1 MTQTESA
8 ILAHARRC
16 APAESCGFVVST
28 PEGERYFPCVNIS
41 GEPEAYFRMSP
52 EDWLSAEMQGEIVA
66 LVHSHPGG
74 LPWLSEADRRLQVQS
89 DLPWWLVCRG
99 TIHKFR
105 CVPHLT
111 GRRFEHGVTD
121 CYTLFRDAYHLAG
134 IEMPDFY
141 REDDWWRN
149 GQNLY
154 LDNLEAGGLPWLS
167 EADRRLQ
174 VQSDL
179 PWWLVCRGA
188 IHKFRCVPH
197 LTGRRFEHGVTDCY
211 TLFRDAY
218 HLAGIEM
225 PDFHRGDDWWR
236 NGQNLYLDNME
247 ATGLYQVP
255 LSAAQPGDV
264 LLCCF
269 GSSVPNHA
277 AIYCGDGELLHH
289 IPEQLSKRERYTDKW
304 QRRTHSLWRHRAWRA
319 SAFTGIYNDLVA
331 ASTFV

>member
-52 EDWLSAEMQGEIVA
+52 EDWLQAEMQGEIVA

-134 IEMPDFY
+134 IEMPDFH
-141 REDDWWRN
+141 RGDDWWRH

-154 LDNLEAGGLPWLS
+154 LDNLG
-167 EADRRLQ
+167 
-174 VQSDL
+174 
-179 PWWLVCRGA
+179 
-188 IHKFRCVPH
+188 
-197 LTGRRFEHGVTDCY
+197 
-211 TLFRDAY
+211 
-218 HLAGIEM
+218 
-225 PDFHRGDDWWR
+225 
-236 NGQNLYLDNME
+236 

-269 GSSVPNHA
+269 GSSVPNHTGLYQVPLSA
-277 AIYCGDGELLHH
+277 AQPGDVLLCCFGSSVPNHVAIYCGDGELLHH

-319 SAFTGIYNDLVA
+319 SAFTGICNDLAA

>member
-16 APAESCGFVVST
+16 APAEACGFVIST
-28 PEGERYFPCVNIS
+28 PEGEWYIPCVNIS
-41 GEPEAYFRMSP
+41 AEPEAYFRIAP
-52 EDWLSAEMQGEIVA
+52 EDWLRAEMQGEIVA
-66 LVHSHPGG
+66 LVHSHP
-74 LPWLSEADRRLQVQS
+74 
-89 DLPWWLVCRG
+89 
-99 TIHKFR
+99 
-105 CVPHLT
+105 
-111 GRRFEHGVTD
+111 
-121 CYTLFRDAYHLAG
+121 
-134 IEMPDFY
+134 
-141 REDDWWRN
+141 
-149 GQNLY
+149 
-154 LDNLEAGGLPWLS
+154 GGLPWLS

-218 HLAGIEM
+218 HLAGTEM
-225 PDFHRGDDWWR
+225 PDFHREDDWWR
-236 NGQNLYLDNME
+236 NGQNLYLDNLE

-277 AIYCGDGELLHH
+277 AIYCGDSELLHH

-304 QRRTHSLWRHRAWRA
+304 QRRTHSLWRHRAWHA
-319 SAFTGIYNDLVA
+319 SAFTGIYNDLAA
-331 ASTFV
+331 ASTFE

>member
-1 MTQTESA
+1 
-8 ILAHARRC
+8 
-16 APAESCGFVVST
+16 
-28 PEGERYFPCVNIS
+28 
-41 GEPEAYFRMSP
+41 
-52 EDWLSAEMQGEIVA
+52 
-66 LVHSHPGG
+66 
-74 LPWLSEADRRLQVQS
+74 
-89 DLPWWLVCRG
+89 G

-134 IEMPDFY
+134 IEMPDFH

-154 LDNLEAGGLPWLS
+154 LDNL
-167 EADRRLQ
+167 
-174 VQSDL
+174 
-179 PWWLVCRGA
+179 
-188 IHKFRCVPH
+188 
-197 LTGRRFEHGVTDCY
+197 
-211 TLFRDAY
+211 
-218 HLAGIEM
+218 
-225 PDFHRGDDWWR
+225 
-236 NGQNLYLDNME
+236 E

-277 AIYCGDGELLHH
+277 SIYCGDGELLHH

>member
-1 MTQTESA
+1 
-8 ILAHARRC
+8 
-16 APAESCGFVVST
+16 
-28 PEGERYFPCVNIS
+28 
-41 GEPEAYFRMSP
+41 MSP

-66 LVHSHPGG
+66 LVHSHP
-74 LPWLSEADRRLQVQS
+74 
-89 DLPWWLVCRG
+89 
-99 TIHKFR
+99 
-105 CVPHLT
+105 
-111 GRRFEHGVTD
+111 
-121 CYTLFRDAYHLAG
+121 
-134 IEMPDFY
+134 
-141 REDDWWRN
+141 
-149 GQNLY
+149 
-154 LDNLEAGGLPWLS
+154 GGLPWLS

-236 NGQNLYLDNME
+236 NGQNLYLDNLE

-255 LSAAQPGDV
+255 LSSAQPGDV

-304 QRRTHSLWRHRAWRA
+304 QRRTHSLWRHRAWHA
-319 SAFTGIYNDLVA
+319 SAFTGICNDLAA
-331 ASTFV
+331 ASIFV

>member
-1 MTQTESA
+1 
-8 ILAHARRC
+8 
-16 APAESCGFVVST
+16 
-28 PEGERYFPCVNIS
+28 
-41 GEPEAYFRMSP
+41 MSP

-134 IEMPDFY
+134 IEMPDFH
-141 REDDWWRN
+141 RGDDWWRH

-154 LDNLEAGGLPWLS
+154 LDNL
-167 EADRRLQ
+167 
-174 VQSDL
+174 
-179 PWWLVCRGA
+179 
-188 IHKFRCVPH
+188 
-197 LTGRRFEHGVTDCY
+197 
-211 TLFRDAY
+211 
-218 HLAGIEM
+218 
-225 PDFHRGDDWWR
+225 
-236 NGQNLYLDNME
+236 E

-304 QRRTHSLWRHRAWRA
+304 QRRTHSLWRHRAWHA
-319 SAFTGIYNDLVA
+319 SAFTGIYNDLAA

>member
-1 MTQTESA
+1 
-8 ILAHARRC
+8 
-16 APAESCGFVVST
+16 
-28 PEGERYFPCVNIS
+28 
-41 GEPEAYFRMSP
+41 MSP
-52 EDWLSAEMQGEIVA
+52 EDWLRAEMQGEIVA

-99 TIHKFR
+99 EIHKFR
-105 CVPHLT
+105 CVP
-111 GRRFEHGVTD
+111 
-121 CYTLFRDAYHLAG
+121 Y
-134 IEMPDFY
+134 
-141 REDDWWRN
+141 
-149 GQNLY
+149 
-154 LDNLEAGGLPWLS
+154 
-167 EADRRLQ
+167 
-174 VQSDL
+174 
-179 PWWLVCRGA
+179 
-188 IHKFRCVPH
+188 

-225 PDFHRGDDWWR
+225 PDFHREDDWWR
-236 NGQNLYLDNME
+236 HGQNLYLDNLE

-304 QRRTHSLWRHRAWRA
+304 QRRTHSLWRHQAWHA
-319 SAFTGIYNDLVA
+319 SAFTDIRQVETTARYLGTGLYWIRY
-331 ASTFV
+331 AS